1 MLVSSKCCEFRFLV
15 HERGDLYFTKTK
27 FGKSHLRLLVV
38 GYVIRARKNGLQ
50 LEHDF
55 SYFLYFQLFLS

>member
-15 HERGDLYFTKTK
+15 HERGDLYFAKTK

-38 GYVIRARKNGLQ
+38 GYVIRYYV
-50 LEHDF
+50 LEEMF
-55 SYFLYFQLFLS
+55 EICNLSVDICTIWL